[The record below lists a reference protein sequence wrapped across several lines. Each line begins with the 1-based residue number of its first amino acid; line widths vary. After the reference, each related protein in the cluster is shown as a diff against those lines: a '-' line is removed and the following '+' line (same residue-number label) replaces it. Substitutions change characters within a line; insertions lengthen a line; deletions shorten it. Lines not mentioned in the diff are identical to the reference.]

1 MENDLIL
8 TQESSPAKIREYFQF
23 CLYMMRQG
31 ADMPVGLSEVWQLA
45 FGTYEE
51 AEEELKKDFIE
62 GIDFDYSPKN
72 KEYSMT
78 VTCAEGL
85 AFRKKPHLR
94 FIFREVF
101 YQTIY
106 EQTKSIRSSYNKLS
120 REYKRL
126 LVKYEKA
133 LDKIETAKNRY
144 NEVKKKADEAKK
156 ESEEETGRL
165 MDEIK
170 RLKNELKMTKKLING
185 IDKKYQKDLARQEK
199 DFQKMCEK
207 EMCKQIK
214 KVKKQSDKE
223 ANKRIKKALKAA
235 AKGGIL

>member
-31 ADMPVGLSEVWQLA
+31 SDMPIGLNEVWQLV
-45 FGTYEE
+45 FDTYEE

-106 EQTKSIRSSYNKLS
+106 EQTKSIRKSYKSLS
-120 REYKRL
+120 KEYKAL

-133 LDKIETAKNRY
+133 LAKVETARSRR
-144 NEVKKKADEAKK
+144 DEAKK
-156 ESEEETGRL
+156 NADKAKKKNARGSLKMLRSIEAIELGLKQAAKAAKDIRKYAATGGSVSEDVVNEEN
-165 MDEIK
+165 
-170 RLKNELKMTKKLING
+170 KNE
-185 IDKKYQKDLARQEK
+185 E
-199 DFQKMCEK
+199 
-207 EMCKQIK
+207 
-214 KVKKQSDKE
+214 
-223 ANKRIKKALKAA
+223 
-235 AKGGIL
+235 GGML

>member
-31 ADMPVGLSEVWQLA
+31 SDMPIGLNEVWQLV
-45 FGTYEE
+45 FDTYEE
-51 AEEELKKDFIE
+51 AEEELKSEYIE

-85 AFRKKPHLR
+85 VFRKKAQLR

-106 EQTKSIRSSYNKLS
+106 EQTKSIRKSYKSLS
-120 REYKRL
+120 KEYKAL

-133 LDKIETAKNRY
+133 LAKVETARSRR
-144 NEVKKKADEAKK
+144 DEAKK
-156 ESEEETGRL
+156 AADKTKKAEEKNTAKL
-165 MDEIK
+165 QDEIK
-170 RLKNELKMTKKLING
+170 KLKVEIKLLKKQSKETRKQR
-185 IDKKYQKDLARQEK
+185 DKNLS
-199 DFQKMCEK
+199 
-207 EMCKQIK
+207 KQIK
-214 KVKKQSDKE
+214 KAVD
-223 ANKRIKKALKAA
+223 IMV
-235 AKGGIL
+235 KGGML

>member
-1 MENDLIL
+1 MEDFIL
-8 TQESSPAKIREYFQF
+8 NEQSSPAKIREYFQF

-85 AFRKKPHLR
+85 VFRKKAGLK

-106 EQTKSIRSSYNKLS
+106 EQTKSIRKSYKSLS
-120 REYKRL
+120 KEYKALR
-126 LVKYEKA
+126 VKYEKA
-133 LDKIETAKNRY
+133 QVKTETARNRRDDA
-144 NEVKKKADEAKK
+144 KKAADKAKK
-156 ESEEETGRL
+156 EIEKRDNKIKSLKDKLDQARK
-165 MDEIK
+165 EID
-170 RLKNELKMTKKLING
+170 N
-185 IDKKYQKDLARQEK
+185 
-199 DFQKMCEK
+199 
-207 EMCKQIK
+207 IK
-214 KVKKQSDKE
+214 KR
-223 ANKRIKKALKAA
+223 NKKAIETIM
-235 AKGGIL
+235 KGGLL

>member
-31 ADMPVGLSEVWQLA
+31 ADMPVGLNEVWQLA

-62 GIDFDYSPKN
+62 GIDFDYSPKS

-85 AFRKKPHLR
+85 VFRKKAQLR

-106 EQTKSIRSSYNKLS
+106 EQTKSIRKSYKSLS
-120 REYKRL
+120 KEYKAL

-133 LDKIETAKNRY
+133 LAKVETARSRR
-144 NEVKKKADEAKK
+144 DEAKK
-156 ESEEETGRL
+156 NADKAKKKNAKGSLKMLRSIEAIELGLKQAVKAAKDIRKYATAGGGVSEDVVNEEN
-165 MDEIK
+165 
-170 RLKNELKMTKKLING
+170 KNE
-185 IDKKYQKDLARQEK
+185 E
-199 DFQKMCEK
+199 
-207 EMCKQIK
+207 
-214 KVKKQSDKE
+214 
-223 ANKRIKKALKAA
+223 
-235 AKGGIL
+235 GGLL

>member
-106 EQTKSIRSSYNKLS
+106 EQTKSIRKSYKSLS
-120 REYKRL
+120 KEYKAL

-133 LDKIETAKNRY
+133 LAKVETARSRR
-144 NEVKKKADEAKK
+144 DEAKK
-156 ESEEETGRL
+156 AADKTKKAEEKNTAKL
-165 MDEIK
+165 QDEIK
-170 RLKNELKMTKKLING
+170 KLKVEIKLLKKQSKETRKQR
-185 IDKKYQKDLARQEK
+185 DKNLS
-199 DFQKMCEK
+199 
-207 EMCKQIK
+207 KQIK
-214 KVKKQSDKE
+214 KAVD
-223 ANKRIKKALKAA
+223 IMV
-235 AKGGIL
+235 KGGML